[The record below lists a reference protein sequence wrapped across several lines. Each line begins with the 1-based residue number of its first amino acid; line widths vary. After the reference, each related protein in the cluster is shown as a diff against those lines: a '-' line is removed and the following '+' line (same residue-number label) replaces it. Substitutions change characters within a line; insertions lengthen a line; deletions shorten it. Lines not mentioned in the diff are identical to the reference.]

1 MHKKLII
8 DAFEKTK
15 VLEEKKGIKK
25 PSKSHIANTIS
36 DYFENEIHVVLG
48 SRSLINYYN
57 EAIALTHENEDIK
70 IAQGDVINGLCKYLG
85 YEDYQHFNEDTKKI
99 EITPNNIL
107 VTQKIK
113 PITKNVLK
121 SNKMAI
127 LGVFILLIIS
137 STFTSYI
144 LKDTTR
150 WMVWDNDHY
159 KEVEFDIEKYNINQL
174 KIYNE
179 ERIQRFKKVTV
190 SCSTRFFSKAK
201 NPIIWYGKNE
211 HKKQEY
217 FSSLGLH
224 PETGKTLKPITKYII
239 NKYVCNEY

>member
-25 PSKSHIANTIS
+25 PSKSHLANTIS
-36 DYFENEIHVVLG
+36 DYFENEIRVVLG

-70 IAQGDVINGLCKYLG
+70 MAQGDVINGLCKYLG

-99 EITPNNIL
+99 EIAPNNIL

-121 SNKMAI
+121 SNKIAL

-137 STFTSYI
+137 SAFTSYI

-159 KEVEFDIEKYNINQL
+159 KEVEFDIEKYNSNQL
-174 KIYNE
+174 KIYSE
-179 ERIQRFKKVTV
+179 ERIQLFKKVTV
-190 SCSTRFFSKAK
+190 SCSTRFFSKTNSPK
-201 NPIIWYGKNE
+201 IWYGKNE

-224 PETGKTLKPITKYII
+224 PETRKTLKPITKYMIH
-239 NKYVCNEY
+239 KYICDEY

>member
-8 DAFEKTK
+8 DAFKKTK

-36 DYFENEIHVVLG
+36 DYFENEIRVVLG

-85 YEDYQHFNEDTKKI
+85 YEDYQHFNEDIKKI
-99 EITPNNIL
+99 EIAPNNIV

-121 SNKMAI
+121 SNKIAL
-127 LGVFILLIIS
+127 LGAFILLIIS
-137 STFTSYI
+137 IIFISYT

-150 WMVWDNDHY
+150 WMVWNNDHY
-159 KEVEFDIEKYNINQL
+159 QEVEFNIEKYNINQL

-179 ERIQRFKKVTV
+179 ERIKHFKKVTAT
-190 SCSTRFFSKAK
+190 CSTSFFSKK
-201 NPIIWYGKNE
+201 KITKIWYGKNE
-211 HKKQEY
+211 NKKYEY
-217 FSSLGLH
+217 FSALGLH